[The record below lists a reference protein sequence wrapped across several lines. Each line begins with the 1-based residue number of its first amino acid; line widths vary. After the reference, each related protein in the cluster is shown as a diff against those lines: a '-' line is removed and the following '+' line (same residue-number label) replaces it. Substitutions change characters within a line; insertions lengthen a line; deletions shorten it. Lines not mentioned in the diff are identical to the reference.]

1 MEYIN
6 SIASFDHLIKVHD
19 IHFRRNGSYGQVNE
33 LVINLESAIPVLKDD
48 GLRHAS
54 TIVVDTRHIHMLGPN
69 LKGAIHRFLRDYS
82 SVGVIVEH
90 INDGSEYTRVEFANS
105 FLPTGNRDERIF
117 INTPTKV
124 YKAHPLSLSGAETFE
139 ASVVFRDGNVTV
151 IRRAFPQTLTD
162 EELIRI
168 ACLVTQ

>member
-105 FLPTGNRDERIF
+105 FLPTGNRD
-117 INTPTKV
+117 TPTKV